1 MPRANKVLFVQGV
14 GAGTHDDCIQ
24 LVQSLIGAL
33 GPDYDVICPLLP
45 EEAYPN
51 FVNWSQAI
59 TQQIE
64 QLGSGM
70 IVGHSF
76 GGAVLIHTLAKH
88 GRLLNN
94 ITGIVL
100 IAAPFLGEGGWSS
113 DDVTLVEGW
122 ANPLATFPI
131 HLFQGDDDKIVAA
144 DHADLYAAAIPNA
157 HLHPM
162 PGRDHMLNNDLAEVA
177 ATIRN
182 LTT

>member
-1 MPRANKVLFVQGV
+1 MPHANKVLFLQ
-14 GAGTHDDCIQ
+14 GAGAGAHDDCIQ
-24 LVQSLIGAL
+24 LVQSLIRAL
-33 GPDYDVICPLLP
+33 GADYDVIYPLMP
-45 EEAYPN
+45 DEADPQ
-51 FVNWSQAI
+51 FVTWSQAI

-100 IAAPFLGEGGWSS
+100 IAAPFLGEGGWDS

-122 ANPLATFPI
+122 ANPLSTFPV
-131 HLFQGDDDKIVAA
+131 HLFQGDKDQIVAA
-144 DHADLYAAAIPNA
+144 GHADLYAAAMPNA
-157 HLHPM
+157 HVHSM
-162 PGRDHMLNNDLAEVA
+162 PGRDHLMNNDLAEVA

-182 LTT
+182 LTP